1 LSFLELWRN
10 TIISI
15 AAYSEKIFNLRLQQ
29 KSKNI
34 MTKTYDWAILGC
46 GKIARKF
53 ANDLKAL
60 PNARLYAAASR
71 SLENAQNFANELGFE
86 VAYGSYEEM
95 ASDPK
100 VDVVY
105 IASPHSHHSEHTL
118 LCMNHQKAVL
128 CEKAFAINSRE
139 VGQMI
144 EASKK
149 NNTFLMEAFWTRF
162 QPSFLKVMDVI
173 RSGELGALK
182 MIHSDFAFNAEYNPE
197 KRLYNVELGGGS
209 LLDIGIYPIFM
220 TLMALGKP
228 SEIKTMASFCPTGAE
243 ESIMMS
249 FKYPGGEIA
258 SLVSSFASYSSTQT
272 EFSFENGF
280 VRLNR
285 RFYCP
290 TTLTYWKNW
299 EDEKIIEFEKGA
311 GFGYELEAA
320 HVMECLDSGK
330 IESDLMP
337 LSFSAGL
344 MEIMDWV
351 RKDAG
356 IVFPTHD

>member
-1 LSFLELWRN
+1 MS
-10 TIISI
+10 
-15 AAYSEKIFNLRLQQ
+15 
-29 KSKNI
+29 
-34 MTKTYDWAILGC
+34 KTYNWAILGC

-53 ANDLKAL
+53 ANDLKVL
-60 PNARLYAAASR
+60 PNVRLYAAASR
-71 SLENAQNFANELGFE
+71 SLENAQNFAAELGFE
-86 VAYGSYEEM
+86 KAYGSYEEM
-95 ASDPK
+95 VDDPG

-105 IASPHSHHSEHTL
+105 IASPHSHHFEHAL
-118 LCMNHQKAVL
+118 LCLNHRKAVL

-139 VGQMI
+139 VALMT

-149 NNTFLMEAFWTRF
+149 NNTFLMEAFWTMF
-162 QPSFLKVMDVI
+162 QPSFLKVMEII

-220 TLMALGKP
+220 TLMAFGKP
-228 SEIKTMASFCPTGAE
+228 SEIKTLPVFCPTGAE
-243 ESIMMS
+243 ESIVMA

-285 RFYCP
+285 RFYTP

-320 HVMECLDSGK
+320 HVMDCLDAGK
-330 IESDLMP
+330 TESDLMP
-337 LSFSAGL
+337 LRFSADL

-356 IVFPTHD
+356 IVFPSHD

>member
-1 LSFLELWRN
+1 MS
-10 TIISI
+10 
-15 AAYSEKIFNLRLQQ
+15 
-29 KSKNI
+29 
-34 MTKTYDWAILGC
+34 KTYNWAILGC

-53 ANDLKAL
+53 ANDLKIL

-71 SLENAQNFANELGFE
+71 SYENAQGFASEMGFE
-86 VAYGSYEEM
+86 KAYGSYEEM
-95 ASDPK
+95 VNDPA

-105 IASPHSHHSEHTL
+105 IASPHSHHYEHAL
-118 LCMNHQKAVL
+118 LCLNHRKAVL
-128 CEKAFAINSRE
+128 CEKAFAMNSRE
-139 VGQMI
+139 VSEMI
-144 EASKK
+144 ETARK
-149 NNTFLMEAFWTRF
+149 NNTFLMEAFWTMF
-162 QPSFLKVMDVI
+162 QPSFQKAMEIV

-182 MIHSDFAFNAEYNPE
+182 MVHSDFAFNADYNPE

-249 FKYPGGEIA
+249 FNYSGGQIA
-258 SLVSSFASYSSTQT
+258 SLVSSFACHSSTQT

-280 VRLNR
+280 IRLNR
-285 RFYCP
+285 RFYTP
-290 TTLTYWKNW
+290 TTLTYWKSF
-299 EDEKIIEFEKGA
+299 EDEKLITFEKGI

-320 HVMECLDSGK
+320 HVMDCLDAGK

-337 LSFSAGL
+337 LSISADL
-344 MEIMDWV
+344 MEIMDRV

-356 IVFPTHD
+356 IVFPGHD